1 MKLPDI
7 QEPQRYTGLYV
18 VDFGDH
24 TGVGFKAEEV
34 AALLEE
40 EPLKEI
46 RIYKIHRAQ
55 PDGTMDLRGVDPA
68 LFHLEAGLFFFAD
81 DEDTARREFEELV
94 RLADETAPPAKAKT
108 QLSMLNGRYVVALI
122 YPAEYDPEFSRWLT
136 DADYRTQ
143 GEAEGGTGAVTR
155 YYNDAP
161 EILES
166 RQLLP
171 ADQQLLAG
179 RELMAATRR
188 ALVR

>member
-1 MKLPDI
+1 MKLPEIAD
-7 QEPQRYTGLYV
+7 PKKYTGLYI

-34 AALLEE
+34 AALLEQE
-40 EPLKEI
+40 QMQHI

-55 PDGTMDLRGVDPA
+55 PDGTMDLRGVDHS
-68 LFHLEAGLFFFAD
+68 LFHLEAGMFFYEND
-81 DEDTARREFEELV
+81 KDVARQEFELLV
-94 RLADETAPPAKAKT
+94 RLAGQTPPPAQAKL
-108 QLSMLNGRYVVALI
+108 QLAVHDDRRVIALI
-122 YPAEYDPEFSRWLT
+122 YPAEYDPEFSQWLL
-136 DADYRTQ
+136 DADFRTR
-143 GEAEGGTGAVTR
+143 GTAEGGTGAVTR

-179 RELMAATRR
+179 RELTQATRR